1 MLAVSVVMYAVSAI
15 HWALIFVAAIRTLRI
30 GKLTV
35 TLPEALGVLYL
46 PRINVRHSLTA

>member
-15 HWALIFVAAIRTLRI
+15 HWALVFVVAIRTLRI

-35 TLPEALGVLYL
+35 TLPEALAVAYL
-46 PRINVRHSLTA
+46 PMINVRHSLTA